1 MSKISVAFR
10 LAVIAVTWAL
20 SAWLVYPFWFSQRV
34 DLLRSPSQYNDSITF
49 IVNDPTRLREIRVR
63 ISLDDSCVDEE
74 SVTGKPCDR
83 VDREFYGSLQ
93 VGASIYGDV
102 PGVVR
107 EDEINQLGLFVYAE
121 SDALNEL
128 FSGKCSNLTR
138 IESEGDVDAVL
149 EGTAYLGR
157 GGSLYSLSP
166 QIVNAVEPSGPSVTI
181 TDTTVQNCPY
191 GGGFFSVNA
200 ERIEA
205 LTPHVNYVFKKS
217 ADANERHQI
226 INNSVSKSNVPLR
239 DLVNECVWQQDH
251 YGDSDAVATKG
262 EGLDSVR
269 VTSQICPAMSMRYR
283 TMSVYADSV
292 KDDRFNFDRGLQF
305 KNYADVPIV
314 SGASSSQSHGLI
326 DPVYIQYED
335 QMYKVNESRALFAAS
350 IFGPFAFGLIFELLF
365 RIVDSCTSLKVD
377 GLSSVASKQLGHL
390 KSGISKAKKKRR

>member
-10 LAVIAVTWAL
+10 LAVIAVTWGL
-20 SAWLVYPFWFSQRV
+20 TVWLVYPFWSSQRV

-63 ISLDDSCVDEE
+63 TSLRDGCVEE
-74 SVTGKPCDR
+74 ERKPGKPCDR
-83 VDREFYGSLQ
+83 VNREFYGSLQ

-102 PGVVR
+102 PGMVR
-107 EDEINQLGLFVYAE
+107 EDEVNQLGLFVYTE

-128 FSGKCSNLTR
+128 FSGQCTNLTR
-138 IESEGDVDAVL
+138 IESEHDVDAVL

-157 GGSLYSLSP
+157 GGSLYSLEP
-166 QIVNAVEPSGPSVTI
+166 QIVNAVEPSGPSMTVT
-181 TDTTVQNCPY
+181 DMTVQNCPY

-217 ADANERHQI
+217 VDANGRHQI
-226 INNSVSKSNVPLR
+226 INDSVSKSNVPLR

-283 TMSVYADSV
+283 TVSVHADSV
-292 KDDRFNFDRGLQF
+292 KDNRFNFDRGLQF
-305 KNYADVPIV
+305 KNYVDVPVV
-314 SGASSSQSHGLI
+314 SGVSSSQLHGLI

-335 QMYKVNESRALFAAS
+335 QMYGVNESSALFAAS
-350 IFGPFAFGLIFELLF
+350 IFGPFAFGLICELLF
-365 RIVDSCTSLKVD
+365 RIVDSHTSLK
-377 GLSSVASKQLGHL
+377 GRGPSLVASKQLGHV